1 LIAIPAI
8 DLRDGACVQLARGSY
23 DQEVIRIPDA
33 VGVELAWRNYGFHHL
48 HVIDLDAITGA
59 GSNAD
64 VISAILSRTEAE
76 VQVGGGVKDREAIQ
90 QLLNEGAQRVI
101 IGGRALEDPEWLTE
115 MSGLFP
121 GSIVVATDVRDRKV
135 LARGWARA
143 RPILLLDLVDELNR
157 LPLAG
162 LIVFSSQSEDVTG
175 GAHLSLL
182 EDAVEAADFPVMT
195 SGPFTTMNDLRA
207 VSDRGVSAAIIGMAL
222 YTGELDPRLVAEE
235 FAE

>member
-1 LIAIPAI
+1 M
-8 DLRDGACVQLARGSY
+8 DLRDGACVQLVHGSY
-23 DQEVIRIPDA
+23 DEEVIRIPD
-33 VGVELAWRNYGFHHL
+33 VIGVEMAWRNYGFHHL

-59 GSNAD
+59 GSNSD
-64 VISAILSRTEAE
+64 VISAILSCTEAE
-76 VQVGGGVKDREAIQ
+76 VQVGGGVKDRESVQ
-90 QLLNEGAQRVI
+90 QLLSEGAQRVI

-157 LPLAG
+157 LPLGG

-175 GAHLSLL
+175 AAHLSLL
-182 EDAVEAADFPVMT
+182 EDVVEAADFPVMT

-222 YTGELDPRLVAEE
+222 YTGELDPRMVAEE
-235 FAE
+235 FSE

>member
-23 DQEVIRIPDA
+23 DQDVIRIPD
-33 VGVELAWRNYGFHHL
+33 VIGVELAWRNYGFQHL
-48 HVIDLDAITGA
+48 HLIDLDAITGA

-64 VISAILSRTEAE
+64 VISAVLSRTEAD
-76 VQVGGGVKDREAIQ
+76 VQVGGGIKDREAIQ
-90 QLLNEGAQRVI
+90 QLLSEGAQRVI

-121 GSIVVATDVRDRKV
+121 GSILVATDVRDRKV

-143 RPILLLDLVDELNR
+143 RPMLLLDLMDELTR

-195 SGPFTTMNDLRA
+195 SGPFSTMNDLRA
-207 VSDRGVSAAIIGMAL
+207 VADRGVSAAIIGMAL

>member
-1 LIAIPAI
+1 M
-8 DLRDGACVQLARGSY
+8 DLRDGACVQLAAGSY
-23 DQEVIRIPDA
+23 DQEVIRIPD
-33 VGVELAWRNYGFHHL
+33 VIGVELAWRNYGFNHL

-59 GSNAD
+59 GSNTD
-64 VISAILSRTEAE
+64 LISAILSRTETE
-76 VQVGGGVKDREAIQ
+76 IQVGGGVKDRESIQ
-90 QLLNEGAQRVI
+90 HLLNEGAQRVI
-101 IGGRALEDPEWLTE
+101 IGARALEDPDWLAE

-121 GSIVVATDVRDRKV
+121 GSIMIAADVRERKV
-135 LARGWARA
+135 LAQGWARA
-143 RPILLLDLVDELNR
+143 RPMLLLDLIDELNR

-182 EDAVEAADFPVMT
+182 EDAVEAADFPLMA

>member
-1 LIAIPAI
+1 M
-8 DLRDGACVQLARGSY
+8 DLRDGACVQLAAGSY
-23 DQEVIRIPDA
+23 DQEVIRIPD
-33 VGVELAWRNYGFHHL
+33 VIGVELAWRSYGFHHL

-64 VISAILSRTEAE
+64 VVSAILSRTEAE
-76 VQVGGGVKDREAIQ
+76 VQVGGGVKDRESIQ
-90 QLLNEGAQRVI
+90 HLLNEGAQRVI
-101 IGGRALEDPEWLTE
+101 IGGRALEDPEWLAE

-121 GSIVVATDVRDRKV
+121 GSIVVAADVRDRKV
-135 LARGWARA
+135 LAQGWARA
-143 RPILLLDLVDELNR
+143 RPMLLLDLIDELNL

-162 LIVFSSQSEDVTG
+162 LIVFSPQSEDVTG

-182 EDAVEAADFPVMT
+182 EDAVEAAAFPVMA

-207 VSDRGVSAAIIGMAL
+207 VSDRAVSAAIIGMAL

-235 FAE
+235 FGE

>member
-1 LIAIPAI
+1 M
-8 DLRDGACVQLARGSY
+8 DLRDGACVQLAAGSY
-23 DQEVIRIPDA
+23 DQEVIRIPD
-33 VGVELAWRNYGFHHL
+33 VIGVELAWRNYGFNHL

-59 GSNAD
+59 GSNTD
-64 VISAILSRTEAE
+64 LISAILSRTETE
-76 VQVGGGVKDREAIQ
+76 IQVGGGVKDRESIQ
-90 QLLNEGAQRVI
+90 HLLNEGAQRVI
-101 IGGRALEDPEWLTE
+101 IGARALEDPDWLAE

-121 GSIVVATDVRDRKV
+121 GSIMIAADVRERKV
-135 LARGWARA
+135 LAQGWARA
-143 RPILLLDLVDELNR
+143 RPMLLLDLIDELNR

-182 EDAVEAADFPVMT
+182 EDAVEAADFPLIA

>member
-1 LIAIPAI
+1 MIAIPAI

-23 DQEVIRIPDA
+23 DQEVIRIPD
-33 VGVELAWRNYGFHHL
+33 VIGVELAWRNYGFHHL

-90 QLLNEGAQRVI
+90 QLLSEGARRVI

-143 RPILLLDLVDELNR
+143 RPILLLDLMDELNR

-182 EDAVEAADFPVMT
+182 EDVVEAAEFPVMT
-195 SGPFTTMNDLRA
+195 SGPFMTMNDLRA
-207 VSDRGVSAAIIGMAL
+207 ISDRGVSAAIIGIAL
-222 YTGELDPRLVAEE
+222 YTGELDPRVVAEE

>member
-1 LIAIPAI
+1 LIAIPAM
-8 DLRDGACVQLARGSY
+8 DLRDGACVQLAAGSY
-23 DQEVIRIPDA
+23 DQEVIRIPD
-33 VGVELAWRNYGFHHL
+33 VIGVEQAWRQYGFHHL
-48 HVIDLDAITGA
+48 HIIDLDAITGA

-64 VISAILSRTEAE
+64 VVSAILSRTEAQ
-76 VQVGGGVKDREAIQ
+76 VQVGGGVKDRESIQ
-90 QLLNEGAQRVI
+90 YLLGEGAQRVI
-101 IGGRALEDPEWLTE
+101 IGGRALEDPDWLAE

-121 GSIVVATDVRDRKV
+121 GSIVVAADVRERKV
-135 LARGWARA
+135 LARGWART
-143 RPILLLDLVDELNR
+143 RPMLLLDLVDELNR

-162 LIVFSSQSEDVTG
+162 LIVFSSQSEEVTG

-207 VSDRGVSAAIIGMAL
+207 VADRGVSAAIIGMAL
-222 YTGELDPRLVAEE
+222 YTGELEPRLVAEE

>member
-1 LIAIPAI
+1 MIAIPAM
-8 DLRDGACVQLARGSY
+8 DLRDGACVQLAAGSY
-23 DQEVIRIPDA
+23 DQEVIRIPD
-33 VGVELAWRNYGFHHL
+33 VIGVELAWRNYGFHHL

-64 VISAILSRTEAE
+64 VVSAILSRTEAE
-76 VQVGGGVKDREAIQ
+76 VQVGGGVKDRESIQ
-90 QLLNEGAQRVI
+90 HLLNEGAQRVI
-101 IGGRALEDPEWLTE
+101 IGGRALEDPEWLAE

-121 GSIVVATDVRDRKV
+121 GSIVVAADVRDRKV
-135 LARGWARA
+135 LAQGWARA
-143 RPILLLDLVDELNR
+143 RPMLLLDLIDELNR

-162 LIVFSSQSEDVTG
+162 VVVFSPQSEDVTG

-182 EDAVEAADFPVMT
+182 EDAVEAADFPVMA

-207 VSDRGVSAAIIGMAL
+207 VSDRAVSAAIIGMAL

>member
-115 MSGLFP
+115 MGGLFP

-135 LARGWARA
+135 LAQGWARA

-182 EDAVEAADFPVMT
+182 EDAVEAADFPIMT
-195 SGPFTTMNDLRA
+195 SGPFSTMNDLRA
-207 VSDRGVSAAIIGMAL
+207 VADRGVSAAIIGMAL

-235 FAE
+235 FAD

>member
-1 LIAIPAI
+1 MIAIPAI

-90 QLLNEGAQRVI
+90 QLLAEGAQRVI

-135 LARGWARA
+135 LAQGWARA

-195 SGPFTTMNDLRA
+195 SGPFATMNDLRA
-207 VSDRGVSAAIIGMAL
+207 VADRGVSAAIVGMAL
-222 YTGELDPRLVAEE
+222 YTGELDARLVAEE